1 MIVNSSQ
8 NIQSNNPLGSSAT
21 KRINSASRSSNPNT
35 EDNKQVEKA
44 QKQQNDVVLRQLR
57 ARDREV
63 RTHEAAHVA
72 AGGSLVRSGPSYSFQ
87 TGPDGR
93 SYAVGGEVQLDVSPV
108 ANDPQATLGKAN
120 QIRAAALAPA
130 NPSPQDLRVAANANQ
145 LSSRARVDIAIQRRE
160 ESQVDENQ
168 NRQTIDNDT
177 ESAESEVDSEGAES
191 ASSRSTSSSTGI
203 AASSVPSSATP
214 SNNLQSSDQPV
225 AAISAFMATAQ
236 TETVPVRFN
245 QFV

>member
-21 KRINSASRSSNPNT
+21 KRIDSASRSSNPNT
-35 EDNKQVEKA
+35 EDNKQAEKV

-57 ARDREV
+57 VRDREV

-93 SYAVGGEVQLDVSPV
+93 SYAIGGEVQLDVSPV

-130 NPSPQDLRVAANANQ
+130 SPSPQDLRVAANANQ

-160 ESQVDENQ
+160 ESQLDE
-168 NRQTIDNDT
+168 NRQTIDSTAQAEADSQT
-177 ESAESEVDSEGAES
+177 SESE
-191 ASSRSTSSSTGI
+191 
-203 AASSVPSSATP
+203 SSAAGASGTTPVAPSIPSTTP
-214 SNNLQSSDQPV
+214 SNNLQSSEQPV

-236 TETVPVRFN
+236 TESVAVRFN
-245 QFV
+245 QFA

>member
-21 KRINSASRSSNPNT
+21 KRVDSASRSSNPKT

-93 SYAVGGEVQLDVSPV
+93 SYAVGGEVQLDVSSV

-160 ESQVDENQ
+160 ESQLDENQ
-168 NRQTIDNDT
+168 QTIDNVAETSESESDSDAT
-177 ESAESEVDSEGAES
+177 ESTS
-191 ASSRSTSSSTGI
+191 ASSDTPDTGLAVSAPTSNARSS
-203 AASSVPSSATP
+203 
-214 SNNLQSSDQPV
+214 NLQSSDQPV

-236 TETVPVRFN
+236 TESVPVRFN
-245 QFV
+245 QFA

>member
-1 MIVNSSQ
+1 
-8 NIQSNNPLGSSAT
+8 
-21 KRINSASRSSNPNT
+21 
-35 EDNKQVEKA
+35 
-44 QKQQNDVVLRQLR
+44 
-57 ARDREV
+57 
-63 RTHEAAHVA
+63 
-72 AGGSLVRSGPSYSFQ
+72 VRSGPSYSFQ

-160 ESQVDENQ
+160 ESQVDEN
-168 NRQTIDNDT
+168 RQTIDSTAEVEPDSET
-177 ESAESEVDSEGAES
+177 SESESS
-191 ASSRSTSSSTGI
+191 AAGSSGTTPV
-203 AASSVPSSATP
+203 VPSIPSTIS

-236 TETVPVRFN
+236 TESVPVLFN
-245 QFV
+245 QFA